1 MITKGFTYIAFLIFF
16 AAMLVVV
23 RDKTKWKIFNYVPPI
38 VMVYLFFMLFST
50 INLWDMEATAPAY
63 SAVKN
68 NLLYA
73 MIFVMLLRCDFRKLA
88 KLSARMIAIFLGSA
102 VSITIAFIVI
112 YPIFKGSLGV
122 DSWRG
127 LAALGASWIGGSGN
141 MAAMQDALA
150 VPEADFGAALIVDTV
165 IYSVWLAF
173 LLILTPFA
181 AKFNKVMKAD
191 TSKLEAVAAATS
203 AEVDKE
209 KKVLDFQSILTLL
222 GLSLDFQSILTL
234 LGLSLLVSALTQT
247 LGPKIAFGN
256 IFTGGTM
263 TVLLVTAIGL
273 VAALSP
279 LGKMAGVEEMSNVY
293 LYVVIGLLAS
303 RAGLFD
309 LLAAPMWLLAG
320 ILVMVIHIVLMLLF
334 SKLFKWDLTMIATAS
349 MASIGGAASAPIV
362 SSAYDPSY
370 AGIGVLMGVLGAAVG
385 NIFGLLIA
393 NVMKIFM

>member
-23 RDKTKWKIFNYVPPI
+23 RDKTKWKVFDFVPPI

-88 KLSARMIAIFLGSA
+88 KLSGRMIAIFMGSA
-102 VSITIAFIVI
+102 VSISIAFILV
-112 YPIFKGSLGV
+112 YPLFKGSLGV

-150 VPEADFGAALIVDTV
+150 VPPADFGAALIVDTV

-181 AKFNKVMKAD
+181 ARFNKVMKAD

-203 AEVDKE
+203 AEVNIE
-209 KKVLDFQSILTLL
+209 KK
-222 GLSLDFQSILTL
+222 SLDFSSILTL
-234 LGLSLLVSALTQT
+234 LGLSLLVSALCQT
-247 LGPKIAFGN
+247 IGPKIAFGN

-263 TVLLVTAIGL
+263 TVLLVTAVGL

-279 LGKMAGVEEMSNVY
+279 LGKMAGIEEMSNVY

-320 ILVMVIHIVLMLLF
+320 IIVMILHIVLMLVF
-334 SKLFKWDLTMIATAS
+334 SKIFKWDLTMITTAS

-385 NIFGLLIA
+385 NVFGLLIA
-393 NVMKIFM
+393 NIMKIFI

>member
-23 RDKTKWKIFNYVPPI
+23 RDKTKWKIFDFVPPI

-88 KLSARMIAIFLGSA
+88 KLSGRMIAIFMGSA
-102 VSITIAFIVI
+102 VSISIAFILV
-112 YPIFKGSLGV
+112 YPLFKGSLGV

-150 VPEADFGAALIVDTV
+150 VPPADFGAALIVDTV

-181 AKFNKVMKAD
+181 ARFNKVMKAD

-203 AEVDKE
+203 AEVDIE
-209 KKVLDFQSILTLL
+209 KK
-222 GLSLDFQSILTL
+222 SLDFSSILTL
-234 LGLSLLVSALTQT
+234 LGLSLLVSALCQT
-247 LGPKIAFGN
+247 IGPKIAFGN

-263 TVLLVTAIGL
+263 TVLLVTAVGL

-279 LGKMAGVEEMSNVY
+279 LGKMAGIEEMSNVY

-320 ILVMVIHIVLMLLF
+320 IIVMILHIVLMLVF
-334 SKLFKWDLTMIATAS
+334 SKIFKWDLTMITTAS

-385 NIFGLLIA
+385 NVFGLLIA
-393 NVMKIFM
+393 NIMKIFI

>member
-1 MITKGFTYIAFLIFF
+1 MITNGFTYIAFLIFF

-23 RDKTKWKIFNYVPPI
+23 RDKTKWKVFDFVPPI

-88 KLSARMIAIFLGSA
+88 KLSGRMIAIFMGSA
-102 VSITIAFIVI
+102 VSISIAFILV
-112 YPIFKGSLGV
+112 YPLFKGSLGV

-150 VPEADFGAALIVDTV
+150 VPPADFGAALIVDTV

-181 AKFNKVMKAD
+181 ARFNKVMKAD

-203 AEVDKE
+203 AEVNIE
-209 KKVLDFQSILTLL
+209 KK
-222 GLSLDFQSILTL
+222 SLDFSSILTL
-234 LGLSLLVSALTQT
+234 LGLSLLVSALCQT
-247 LGPKIAFGN
+247 IGPKIAFGN

-263 TVLLVTAIGL
+263 TVLLVTAVGL

-279 LGKMAGVEEMSNVY
+279 LGKMAGIEEMSNVY

-320 ILVMVIHIVLMLLF
+320 ILVMILHIVLMLVF
-334 SKLFKWDLTMIATAS
+334 SKIFKWDLTMITTAS

-385 NIFGLLIA
+385 NVFGLLIA
-393 NVMKIFM
+393 NIMKIFI

>member
-23 RDKTKWKIFNYVPPI
+23 RDKTKWKIFDYVPPI
-38 VMVYLFFMLFST
+38 VMVYLFFMFFST
-50 INLWDMEATAPAY
+50 INLWDMEATAPTY

-88 KLSARMIAIFLGSA
+88 KLSGRMIAIFLGSA
-102 VSITIAFIVI
+102 ISISIAFVVV
-112 YPIFKGSLGV
+112 YPLFKGSLGV

-127 LAALGASWIGGSGN
+127 LAALGASWIGGSAN

-165 IYSVWLAF
+165 IYSVWLA
-173 LLILTPFA
+173 LLLALTPFA
-181 AKFNKVMKAD
+181 AKFNKAMKAD
-191 TSKLEAVAAATS
+191 TSKLEAVAAATA

-209 KKVLDFQSILTLL
+209 KKVLDFS
-222 GLSLDFQSILTL
+222 SILTL
-234 LGLSLLVSALTQT
+234 LGLSLLVSAISQT
-247 LGPKIAFGN
+247 IGPMIAFGD

-273 VAALSP
+273 IAALSP

-320 ILVMVIHIVLMLLF
+320 IIVMIIHIILMLLF

-370 AGIGVLMGVLGAAVG
+370 AGIGVLMGVLGAALG
-385 NIFGLLIA
+385 NIFGLIMA
-393 NVMKIFM
+393 NIMKLFI

>member
-23 RDKTKWKIFNYVPPI
+23 RDKTKWKIFDFVPPI

-88 KLSARMIAIFLGSA
+88 KLSGRMIAIFMGSA
-102 VSITIAFIVI
+102 VSISIAFILV
-112 YPIFKGSLGV
+112 YPLFKGSLGV

-150 VPEADFGAALIVDTV
+150 VPPADFGAALIVDTV

-181 AKFNKVMKAD
+181 ARFNKVMKAD

-203 AEVDKE
+203 AEVDIE
-209 KKVLDFQSILTLL
+209 KK
-222 GLSLDFQSILTL
+222 SLDFSSILTL
-234 LGLSLLVSALTQT
+234 LGLSLLVSALCQT
-247 LGPKIAFGN
+247 IGPKIAFGN

-263 TVLLVTAIGL
+263 TVLLATAVGL

-279 LGKMAGVEEMSNVY
+279 LGKMAGIEEMSNVY

-320 ILVMVIHIVLMLLF
+320 IIVMILHIVLMLVF
-334 SKLFKWDLTMIATAS
+334 SKIFKWDLTMITTAS

-385 NIFGLLIA
+385 NVFGLLIA
-393 NVMKIFM
+393 NIMKIFI

>member
-1 MITKGFTYIAFLIFF
+1 
-16 AAMLVVV
+16 
-23 RDKTKWKIFNYVPPI
+23 
-38 VMVYLFFMLFST
+38 
-50 INLWDMEATAPAY
+50 
-63 SAVKN
+63 
-68 NLLYA
+68 
-73 MIFVMLLRCDFRKLA
+73 
-88 KLSARMIAIFLGSA
+88 MIAIFLGSG
-102 VSITIAFIVI
+102 VSISIAFIII
-112 YPIFKGSLGV
+112 YPLFKGSLGV
-122 DSWRG
+122 ESWRG
-127 LAALGASWIGGSGN
+127 LSALGASWIGGSGN
-141 MAAMQDALA
+141 MAAMQDVMA

-165 IYSVWLAF
+165 VYSVWLAF

-181 AKFNKVMKAD
+181 AKFNKAMKAD

-203 AEVDKE
+203 AEIDIE
-209 KKVLDFQSILTLL
+209 KKKTLDFT
-222 GLSLDFQSILTL
+222 SILTL
-234 LGLSLLVSALTQT
+234 LGLSLLVSALSQT
-247 LGPKIAFGN
+247 IGPKIAFGD

-279 LGKMAGVEEMSNVY
+279 LGKMAGIEEMSNVY

-320 ILVMVIHIVLMLLF
+320 ILVMVIHVVLMLLF
-334 SKLFKWDLTMIATAS
+334 SKLFKWDLTMITTAS

-385 NIFGLLIA
+385 NIFGLFIA
-393 NVMKIFM
+393 NIMKLFV

>member
-222 GLSLDFQSILTL
+222 GLSL
-234 LGLSLLVSALTQT
+234 LVSALTQT

>member
-1 MITKGFTYIAFLIFF
+1 MITNGFTYISFLIFF

-23 RDKTKWKIFNYVPPI
+23 RDKTKWKVFDYVPPI
-38 VMVYLFFMLFST
+38 VMVYLFFMAFST

-88 KLSARMIAIFLGSA
+88 KLSGRMIAIFMGSA
-102 VSITIAFIVI
+102 VSITIAFIVV
-112 YPIFKGSLGV
+112 YPLFKGSLGV
-122 DSWRG
+122 ESWRG

-150 VPEADFGAALIVDTV
+150 VPPADFGAALIVDTV

-173 LLILTPFA
+173 LLVLTPFA

-191 TSKLEAVAAATS
+191 TSKLEAVAAATN

-209 KKVLDFQSILTLL
+209 KR
-222 GLSLDFQSILTL
+222 SLDFSSILTL
-234 LGLSLLVSALTQT
+234 LGLSLLVSALSQT
-247 LGPKIAFGN
+247 IGPKIAFGN

-273 VAALSP
+273 VTALSP

-309 LLAAPMWLLAG
+309 LLAAPMWLIAG
-320 ILVMVIHIVLMLLF
+320 ILVMILHIVVMLIF
-334 SKLFKWDLTMIATAS
+334 SKLFRWDLTMIATAS

-385 NIFGLLIA
+385 NVFGLLIA
-393 NVMKIFM
+393 NVMKLFI

>member
-23 RDKTKWKIFNYVPPI
+23 RDKTKWKIFDYVPPI

-88 KLSARMIAIFLGSA
+88 KLSGRMIAIFLGSG
-102 VSITIAFIVI
+102 VSISIAFIII
-112 YPIFKGSLGV
+112 YPLFKGSLGV
-122 DSWRG
+122 ESWRG
-127 LAALGASWIGGSGN
+127 LSALGASWIGGSGN
-141 MAAMQDALA
+141 MAAMQDVMA

-181 AKFNKVMKAD
+181 AKFNKAMKAD

-203 AEVDKE
+203 AELETE
-209 KKVLDFQSILTLL
+209 KKKALDFT
-222 GLSLDFQSILTL
+222 SILTL
-234 LGLSLLVSALTQT
+234 LGLSLLVSALAQT
-247 LGPKIAFGN
+247 IGPKIAFGDV
-256 IFTGGTM
+256 FTGGTM

-279 LGKMAGVEEMSNVY
+279 LGKMAGIEEMSNVY

-320 ILVMVIHIVLMLLF
+320 ILVMVIHVVLMLVF
-334 SKLFKWDLTMIATAS
+334 SKLFKWDLTMITTAS

-385 NIFGLLIA
+385 NIFGLFIA
-393 NVMKIFM
+393 NIMKLFV

>member
-23 RDKTKWKIFNYVPPI
+23 RDKTKWKIFDYVPPI
-38 VMVYLFFMLFST
+38 VMVYLFFMIFST

-88 KLSARMIAIFLGSA
+88 KLSGRMIAIFMGSG
-102 VSITIAFIVI
+102 VSISIAFIVI
-112 YPIFKGSLGV
+112 YPLFKGSLGV
-122 DSWRG
+122 ESWRG

-141 MAAMQDALA
+141 MAAMQDVLA
-150 VPEADFGAALIVDTV
+150 VPESDFGAALIVDTV

-173 LLILTPFA
+173 LLVLTPFA
-181 AKFNKVMKAD
+181 AKFNKMMKAN
-191 TSKLEAVAAATS
+191 TSKLQAVAAATS
-203 AEVDKE
+203 AEVNIE
-209 KKVLDFQSILTLL
+209 KK
-222 GLSLDFQSILTL
+222 SLDFSSILTL
-234 LGLSLLVSALTQT
+234 LGLSLLVSALSQT
-247 LGPKIAFGN
+247 IGPKIAFGD

-320 ILVMVIHIVLMLLF
+320 ILVMIIHIILMLVF

-385 NIFGLLIA
+385 NVFGLLIA
-393 NVMKIFM
+393 NIMKFFV

>member
-1 MITKGFTYIAFLIFF
+1 MITNSFTYIAFLIFF

-23 RDKTKWKIFNYVPPI
+23 RDKTNWKIFNYVPPI
-38 VMVYLFFMLFST
+38 VMVYLFFMAFST
-50 INLWDMEATAPAY
+50 INLWDMEATSGAY

-88 KLSARMIAIFLGSA
+88 KLSGRMIAIFMGSA
-102 VSITIAFIVI
+102 VSISVAFIIV
-112 YPIFKGSLGV
+112 YPLFKGSLGV
-122 DSWRG
+122 DSWSG
-127 LAALGASWIGGSGN
+127 MAALGASWIGGSGN
-141 MAAMQDALA
+141 MAAMQDVLA
-150 VPEADFGAALIVDTV
+150 VPPADFGAALIVDTV
-165 IYSVWLAF
+165 VYSVWLAI
-173 LLILTPFA
+173 LLALTPFA
-181 AKFNKVMKAD
+181 AKFNKAMNAD
-191 TSKLEAVAAATS
+191 TSKLEAVAAVTS

-209 KKVLDFQSILTLL
+209 KK
-222 GLSLDFQSILTL
+222 SLDFSSILTL
-234 LGLSLLVSALTQT
+234 LGLSLLVSALSQT
-247 LGPKIAFGN
+247 IGPKIAFGN

-279 LGKMAGVEEMSNVY
+279 LGKMPGVEEMSNVY

-320 ILVMVIHIVLMLLF
+320 IVVLVIHVVVMLIF
-334 SKLFKWDLTMIATAS
+334 SKLFRWDLTMIATAS
-349 MASIGGAASAPIV
+349 MASFGGAASAPIV

-370 AGIGVLMGVLGAAVG
+370 AGIGVLMGVLGAAMG

-393 NVMKIFM
+393 NIMKLFI

>member
-23 RDKTKWKIFNYVPPI
+23 KDKTKWKVFNYVPPI
-38 VMVYLFFMLFST
+38 MLVYLFFMAFST

-73 MIFVMLLRCDFRKLA
+73 MIFVMLLRCDFRKLV
-88 KLSARMIAIFLGSA
+88 KLSGRMIAIFMGSGI
-102 VSITIAFIVI
+102 SISIAFIVV
-112 YPIFKGSLGV
+112 YPLFKGSLGA

-127 LAALGASWIGGSGN
+127 MAALGASWIGGSGN

-150 VPEADFGAALIVDTV
+150 VPPADFGAALIVDTV

-173 LLILTPFA
+173 LLVLTPFA

-203 AEVDKE
+203 AEVKNE
-209 KKVLDFQSILTLL
+209 KKLLDFS
-222 GLSLDFQSILTL
+222 SILTL
-234 LGLSLLVSALTQT
+234 LGLSLLVSALAQT
-247 LGPKIAFGN
+247 IGPKIAFGD

-263 TVLLVTAIGL
+263 TVLLVTAVGL
-273 VAALSP
+273 VGALSP
-279 LGKMAGVEEMSNVY
+279 LGKIPGVEEISNVY

-320 ILVMVIHIVLMLLF
+320 IIVMIIHIVIMLIF
-334 SKLFKWDLTMIATAS
+334 SKIFRWDLTMIATAS

-385 NIFGLLIA
+385 NIFGLLMA
-393 NVMKIFM
+393 NIMKLFL

>member
-23 RDKTKWKIFNYVPPI
+23 KKKTNWKIFEFVPPI
-38 VMVYLFFMLFST
+38 VMVYLFFMAFST

-88 KLSARMIAIFLGSA
+88 KLSGRMIAIFIGSA
-102 VSITIAFIVI
+102 VSITIAFVIV
-112 YPIFKGSLGV
+112 YPLFKGSLGV
-122 DSWRG
+122 ESWRG
-127 LAALGASWIGGSGN
+127 MAALGASWIGGSGN
-141 MAAMQDALA
+141 MAAMQDAMA
-150 VPEADFGAALIVDTV
+150 VPPADFGAALIVDTV
-165 IYSVWLAF
+165 IYSVWLAL

-181 AKFNKVMKAD
+181 AKFNKIMKAD
-191 TSKLEAVAAATS
+191 TSKLEAVAAATN

-209 KKVLDFQSILTLL
+209 RK
-222 GLSLDFQSILTL
+222 SLDFSSILTL
-234 LGLSLLVSALTQT
+234 LGLSLLISALSQT
-247 LGPKIAFGN
+247 IGPKIAFGN

-279 LGKMAGVEEMSNVY
+279 LGKMAGIEEMSNIY
-293 LYVVIGLLAS
+293 LYIVIGLLAS
-303 RAGLFD
+303 RAGLFE

-320 ILVMVIHIVLMLLF
+320 IVVMIIHIVVMLIF
-334 SKLFKWDLTMIATAS
+334 SKIFRWDLTMITTAS

-393 NVMKIFM
+393 NILKLFI

>member
-23 RDKTKWKIFNYVPPI
+23 RKKTNWKIFEFVPPI
-38 VMVYLFFMLFST
+38 VMVYLFFMAFST

-88 KLSARMIAIFLGSA
+88 KLSGRMIAIFIGSA
-102 VSITIAFIVI
+102 VSITIAFVIV
-112 YPIFKGSLGV
+112 YPLFKGSLGV
-122 DSWRG
+122 ESWRG
-127 LAALGASWIGGSGN
+127 MAALGASWIGGSGN
-141 MAAMQDALA
+141 MAAMQDAMA
-150 VPEADFGAALIVDTV
+150 VPPADFGAALIVDTV
-165 IYSVWLAF
+165 IYSVWLAL

-181 AKFNKVMKAD
+181 AKFNKIMKAD
-191 TSKLEAVAAATS
+191 TSKLEAVAAATN

-209 KKVLDFQSILTLL
+209 KK
-222 GLSLDFQSILTL
+222 SLDFSSILTL
-234 LGLSLLVSALTQT
+234 LGLSLLISALSQT
-247 LGPKIAFGN
+247 IGPKIAFGN

-279 LGKMAGVEEMSNVY
+279 LGKMAGIEEMSNIY
-293 LYVVIGLLAS
+293 LYIVIGLLAS
-303 RAGLFD
+303 RAGLFE

-320 ILVMVIHIVLMLLF
+320 IVVMIIHIVVMLIF
-334 SKLFKWDLTMIATAS
+334 SKIFRWDLTMITTAS

-393 NVMKIFM
+393 NILKLFI